1 MNRRAFLTATAAALV
16 LPHMA
21 SAFQVRSF
29 TPALWD
35 EVRATEQVVILNFR
49 TNWSLTCQIK
59 QELIAEAISANP
71 EYSELQF
78 IDVNWDTYGHSRMAE
93 RLKVERRST
102 LLVMK
107 NGSEVARLVNEP
119 EAGKIRSLMDAA
131 LAAR

>member
-59 QELIAEAISANP
+59 QELIAQAISENP
-71 EYSELQF
+71 KYGSLQF
-78 IDVNWDTYGHSRMAE
+78 IEVNWDTYGRSRTAE

-107 NGSEVARLVNEP
+107 NGNEVARLVNAP
-119 EAGKIRSLMDAA
+119 EARKIRSLMDAA
-131 LAAR
+131 LAAS